1 MWPDQICR
9 NFATLAIFYGLF
21 LTWQNAEST
30 LAICEI
36 IGQIFI
42 AENGQI
48 LKKQSGHL
56 VILSPIILFIMSKPR
71 PLSHFYFSTLE
82 TKISGIRT
90 HIIGVGR
97 ETTRPPP
104 RPIWFIFWN
113 VCFSS
118 PACQC
123 INRLAQAVWPDKNRQ
138 MSIKVTPKTISQ
150 EKWMILTPL
159 QKLPKNVE
167 DLGKLIVAK
176 GLKKLPKVQKSPN
189 LVTLST
195 GYLQKLHVLFLF
207 FRKFFHPIF
216 VCFVISVK
224 YVLRY
229 AHFLAK
235 SKHNWYH
242 MRSKWK
248 KFSSP

>member
-1 MWPDQICR
+1 
-9 NFATLAIFYGLF
+9 
-21 LTWQNAEST
+21 
-30 LAICEI
+30 
-36 IGQIFI
+36 
-42 AENGQI
+42 
-48 LKKQSGHL
+48 
-56 VILSPIILFIMSKPR
+56 
-71 PLSHFYFSTLE
+71 
-82 TKISGIRT
+82 
-90 HIIGVGR
+90 
-97 ETTRPPP
+97 
-104 RPIWFIFWN
+104 
-113 VCFSS
+113 
-118 PACQC
+118 
-123 INRLAQAVWPDKNRQ
+123 
-138 MSIKVTPKTISQ
+138 
-150 EKWMILTPL
+150 MILTPL

-235 SKHNWYH
+235 SKHN
-242 MRSKWK
+242 
-248 KFSSP
+248 